1 MDYKL
6 DYISRLFA
14 KISKKRIET
23 YVIARIWNQ
32 LDNDKVQFVTQQY
45 IRRTQDK
52 YAMADLYLPQIN
64 LFIEI
69 NEEFHKNNE
78 EVDRVRNEEIV
89 NVTHAE
95 VKIIDCDTP
104 LESIHL
110 QITEVVELIRRKIDE
125 QGEKF
130 KPWEGDN
137 TLSVEYH
144 QKKGYLSANEKDSV
158 RTIDEAFAI
167 FNVKAKHRGF
177 LRVSGVAL
185 PYEKNTTVWCPN
197 SNHRIWGNELS
208 EDELTIYEYNKTDE
222 KERTNHVNHWINHP
236 HHRIT
241 FFRGKD
247 ELGFC
252 FYRFV
257 GVFEID
263 RDKSLKEN
271 KCVWKRIEDYYK
283 LYV

>member
-6 DYISRLFA
+6 DYISRLLA
-14 KISKKRIET
+14 KISKKKIEA
-23 YVIARIWNQ
+23 YVISRIWHQ

-52 YAMADLYLPQIN
+52 YALADLYLPQIN

-69 NEEFHKNNE
+69 NEAFHKNNV

-89 NVTHAE
+89 NITQAE
-95 VKIIDCDTP
+95 VRVIDCDTS
-104 LESIHL
+104 LENIHR
-110 QITEVVELIRRKIDE
+110 QVTDIIILIRKKIQA
-125 QGEKF
+125 QGELF

-144 QKKGYLSANEKDSV
+144 QRKGYLSANENDSV
-158 RTIDEAFAI
+158 RTIDDAFAV

-177 LRVSGVAL
+177 LRVSGVTL
-185 PYEKNTTVWCPN
+185 PYEENTTVWCPN
-197 SNHRIWGNELS
+197 SNHRIWSNELS
-208 EDELTIYEYNKTDE
+208 DDEQTIYEYNKTND
-222 KERTNHVNHWINHP
+222 KERSEHVDHWVNRP
-236 HHRIT
+236 HRRIT

-257 GVFEID
+257 GIFEINKE
-263 RDKSLKEN
+263 KSKKEN
-271 KCVWKRIEDYYK
+271 KCVWERVEDYYK
-283 LYV
+283 LK